1 MEEITCKHSLIAYRK
16 SQFRYLTKKLGG
28 EITFQKD
35 QANYIILNL
44 ECLSDS
50 IQVNIDSYLFDKWL
64 NPRMKQILF
73 DKNNEICKK
82 DSYPRYISNINSSQT
97 GKGKIILVE
106 DYFEIS

>member
-1 MEEITCKHSLIAYRK
+1 
-16 SQFRYLTKKLGG
+16 
-28 EITFQKD
+28 
-35 QANYIILNL
+35 
-44 ECLSDS
+44 
-50 IQVNIDSYLFDKWL
+50 
-64 NPRMKQILF
+64 MKQILF